1 MEMTGN
7 KCAGCRKKT
16 CTGCYLA
23 GQIHNEKEKNAVFPM
38 DFEPEESTGLGLVFD
53 VGTTT
58 IAGLLWDLG
67 KKEQLAAKAIV
78 NPGRFA
84 GSDVISRISY
94 VRECTENRQR
104 MQRILVD
111 KLDEMAGQLL
121 ECIRDEWWKK
131 DRNSKERIKRVV
143 LVGNTVMCEFL
154 LGVSVEGL
162 ARAPFHKAYEGCVG
176 KRGSEL
182 GFSFLKEAR
191 ITVLPAIEGF
201 VGADAL
207 AVHTYIKHKDNQRYA
222 LAVDIGT
229 NGEILL
235 FGDGQDYACSAAAG
249 PALEGAAVYQG
260 MGAVTGAIEEIKLAG
275 SFPREDIYCKVIGG
289 AKPKGICGSGLVDAL
304 AVLLK
309 LGVVEANGYLRSADE
324 ARKAGVREQ
333 ICRRIVV
340 SEGEKRFLLT
350 NADNPVYITPEDI
363 RQLQLAKGAIR
374 AGIEILLQKEKIK
387 KDDIAHLYLAGAF
400 GSYIKIE
407 SAVEI
412 GLLPDIPQERI
423 THVGNCAGTGALM
436 ALLSGKIIEEME
448 ADAGQIR
455 HIELA
460 KEESFQEYFMQA
472 MALKRI

>member
-1 MEMTGN
+1 MEMIGN

-16 CTGCYLA
+16 CTGCHLA
-23 GQIHNEKEKNAVFPM
+23 GQLHNGKEKNTVFPM
-38 DFEPEESTGLGLVFD
+38 DFVPEEDTGLGLVFD

-67 KKEQLAAKAIV
+67 KKEQLAARVAV

-84 GSDVISRISY
+84 GSDVIGRISY
-94 VRECTENRQR
+94 VRECAKNRQR

-111 KLDEMAGQLL
+111 RLDELAGQLL
-121 ECIRDEWWKK
+121 GCIPEEDLND
-131 DRNSKERIKRVV
+131 DRNSTEWIRRVI

-154 LGVSVEGL
+154 LGISVEGL
-162 ARAPFHKAYEGCVG
+162 ARAPFHKAYEGCVR
-176 KRGSEL
+176 KKGSEL
-182 GFSFLKEAR
+182 GFSLLREAQ

-207 AVHTYIKHKDNQRYA
+207 AVHTYIKHENDQGYV

-260 MGAVTGAIEEIKLAG
+260 MGAVPGAIEEIRLAG
-275 SFPREDIYCKVIGG
+275 SFPREDIFCKVIGE
-289 AKPKGICGSGLVDAL
+289 AEPKGICGSGLVDAL
-304 AVLLK
+304 AVLVK
-309 LGVVEANGYLRSADE
+309 LGVVETNGYLRSVAE

-333 ICRRIVV
+333 ICRRIVE
-340 SEGEKRFLLT
+340 SEEENRFLLT
-350 NADNPVYITPEDI
+350 NLDNPVYITSNDI

-374 AGIEILLQKEKIK
+374 AGIEVLLQKERLKRE
-387 KDDIAHLYLAGAF
+387 DITRLYLAGAF

-423 THVGNCAGTGALM
+423 IHVGNCAGTGASM
-436 ALLSGKIIEEME
+436 ALLSGEIIEEME
-448 ADAGQIR
+448 KDAGRIR

-460 KEESFQEYFMQA
+460 GEEHFQEYFMRA
-472 MALKRI
+472 IALKRI